1 MHVVARVRLFLVR
14 HPWVWWAAIAVVAI
28 VVGVSVGG
36 AVRRLDEERR
46 SWGEP
51 RQVWVAMADT
61 APGEPI
67 VADART
73 YPVSMVPAG
82 ALDAPPAGA
91 ARQRIA
97 AGEVIVADDVTTT
110 GTPGLI
116 PPGWV
121 AVPVAQ
127 RSPVAHVGDE
137 VAAFADGRHLADG
150 VVVAVDA
157 DQVVVAIPAESAP
170 AVTQAVPGG
179 AVVVG
184 LVGPPDGT

>member
-14 HPWVWWAAIAVVAI
+14 HPSVWWASIALVAI
-28 VVGVSVGG
+28 VVGIGVGG
-36 AVRRLDEERR
+36 AVRRLDDERR

-51 RQVWVAMADT
+51 RQVWVATADA
-61 APGEPI
+61 APGEPV
-67 VADART
+67 VAEARA
-73 YPVSMVPAG
+73 YPAAMVPAD

-97 AGEVIVADDVTTT
+97 TGEVIVATDVSTT

-121 AVPVAQ
+121 AVPVSQ
-127 RSPVAHVGDE
+127 RASVAHVGDA
-137 VAAFADGRHLADG
+137 VAVFADGRHLADG

-157 DQVVVAIPAESAP
+157 DQVVVAVPAESAP
-170 AVTQAVPGG
+170 DVTQAVPGG

-184 LVGPPDGT
+184 LVGPPPG